1 MVKRVKK
8 KCVSCQRFDARACNE
23 PAAPLPTVR
32 VTKAPVFSV
41 TGIDFAGPVYCLDAP
56 GKKFYICF
64 FVCGVVRAV
73 HLELVES
80 LKKDDFM
87 LAFRRFA
94 ALKRVPSFVYS
105 DNGTF
110 VKKTHLYV
118 CTHTIIKALIYT
130 DYTV

>member
-1 MVKRVKK
+1 M
-8 KCVSCQRFDARACNE
+8 
-23 PAAPLPTVR
+23 R

-80 LKKDDFM
+80 LKKDDFI

-105 DNGTF
+105 DNGKNL
-110 VKKTHLYV
+110 VAGQ
-118 CTHTIIKALIYT
+118 KALCIHLGSKAPEWKFICPRSEMPLFLYSKEFL
-130 DYTV
+130 YFQHLPK